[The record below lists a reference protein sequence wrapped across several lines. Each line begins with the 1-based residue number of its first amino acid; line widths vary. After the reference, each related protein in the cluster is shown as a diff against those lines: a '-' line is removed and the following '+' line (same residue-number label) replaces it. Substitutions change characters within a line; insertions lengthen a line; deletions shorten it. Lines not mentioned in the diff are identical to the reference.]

1 MADDYRR
8 HKMNYGFVPS
18 LLSDVGRAKAFVRPT
33 KSEKIMTGLGAI
45 FNVVDA
51 LEQDRQMEILDQK
64 KLDRS
69 IELGKMRSD
78 AQEYR
83 ELKEGSSAFKEI
95 YKIIGTIFLIWDLE
109 PLHLTVFSY

>member
-8 HKMNYGFVPS
+8 HKMNYCFVPS

-51 LEQDRQMEILDQK
+51 LEQERQMEIL
-64 KLDRS
+64 
-69 IELGKMRSD
+69 
-78 AQEYR
+78 
-83 ELKEGSSAFKEI
+83 
-95 YKIIGTIFLIWDLE
+95 FLIMNKHPIYLSVVTSGTT
-109 PLHLTVFSY
+109 LSVHVRTSHL

>member
-8 HKMNYGFVPS
+8 HKMDYGFLPS
-18 LLSDVGRAKAFVRPT
+18 LLSDVGRAKSFIRPS
-33 KSEKIMTGLGAI
+33 KSEKIMSGLGAI

-51 LEQDRQMEILDQK
+51 LEQDRQMEMVDQK

-69 IELGKMRSD
+69 IELGKMRSE

-83 ELKEGSSAFKEI
+83 ELKEEHEPIFTQFKRNFMDI
-95 YKIIGTIFLIWDLE
+95 DKVVDRGID
-109 PLHLTVFSY
+109 